1 MKIQELGVEE
11 MARHGA
17 THRVI
22 ITFEDINGTGT
33 GHGALSA
40 AAAASTT
47 GTLIPFNDLP
57 AGNVAQF
64 IAGYLKTAFDGTS
77 TTQLTLTAGYNLASG
92 TDKAAGFLAAT
103 QLHNDATEV
112 VFFPIE
118 IADVDIGASDATY
131 GAEELAV
138 LQAAVTA
145 INTLIKSTRKVFG
158 VASDV
163 ELLFTATTANLTD
176 LLSGEV
182 HLLFRV
188 VDLTKI

>member
-11 MARHGA
+11 MARLGA

-22 ITFEDINGTGT
+22 ASFEDINGTGT

-40 AAAASTT
+40 SAAASTT
-47 GTLIPFNDLP
+47 GILKPFLALA
-57 AGNVAQF
+57 AGHAAQF
-64 IAGYLKTAFDGTS
+64 VAGYLKTAFDGTS
-77 TTQLTLTAGYNLASG
+77 TTSLTLTAGYNLASG

-103 QLHNDATEV
+103 ELHNDATEV
-112 VFFPIE
+112 VFFPTE
-118 IADVDIGASDATY
+118 VADVAIGASDATY

-138 LQAAVTA
+138 LQATVIAL
-145 INTLIKSTRKVFG
+145 NLLIKQTRKVFG
-158 VASDV
+158 VAHDV
-163 ELLFTATTANLTD
+163 ELLFTSTTANLTD
-176 LLSGEV
+176 LTSGEV